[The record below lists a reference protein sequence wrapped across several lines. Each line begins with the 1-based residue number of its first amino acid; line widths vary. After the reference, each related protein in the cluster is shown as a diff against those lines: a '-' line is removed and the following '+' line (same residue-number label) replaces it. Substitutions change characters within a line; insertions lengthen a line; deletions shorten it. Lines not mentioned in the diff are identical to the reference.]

1 MREGTKSGVGEQLD
15 KNPGLSSRLDHSLSI
30 VPGKPE
36 DRTRGDTD
44 HRGWQD
50 SDFPYLAA
58 EMKNKIGSSSFPLFP
73 DPRP

>member
-30 VPGKPE
+30 VPGHPG
-36 DRTRGDTD
+36 DRIRDGIGPRG
-44 HRGWQD
+44 HAD